1 MTVCRNNGVETDRLL
16 ALGALAVLTAGLLLV
31 SPLIAEAQNSQSML
45 AQEPACQAVGAAA
58 AGAAM
63 PIGQDVAVLRWL
75 GTANYELSYRGQIVL
90 FDAFYSRVPPARPL
104 GVLPSE
110 FTQADAIF
118 IGHGH
123 WDHIAD
129 APEVAQQTGAVV
141 HGGPPSTEWLAM
153 MGVPESQLVT
163 WMGGETKEF
172 DGFTVQAIHG
182 QHSGSRPPAV
192 GRLMSLYGESIDE
205 LVRPQTA
212 EEQEQLQALR
222 SRGARGPRVGAEG
235 TINYLITFDDG
246 FRIVFADTNG
256 PITDEAKAV
265 MANIP
270 RTDITIVPYAGRF
283 NAALQN
289 QNSMPY
295 VHTYK
300 PRVVLP
306 SHHEDETGVGAHFDM
321 PVYGL
326 GMAVREA
333 FPDARTID
341 PLYLSALCFDTKTKD
356 LFIGK

>member
-1 MTVCRNNGVETDRLL
+1 
-16 ALGALAVLTAGLLLV
+16 
-31 SPLIAEAQNSQSML
+31 
-45 AQEPACQAVGAAA
+45 
-58 AGAAM
+58 
-63 PIGQDVAVLRWL
+63 
-75 GTANYELSYRGQIVL
+75 
-90 FDAFYSRVPPARPL
+90 
-104 GVLPSE
+104 VLPGD
-110 FTQADAIF
+110 FTRADAIF

-129 APEVAQQTGAVV
+129 APEIAQQTGAVV
-141 HGGPPSTEWLAM
+141 YGGPPSTEWLAT
-153 MGVPESQLVT
+153 MGVPDSQLVT

-182 QHSGSRPPAV
+182 AHSGSRPPAV

-235 TINYLITFDDG
+235 TLTYLMTFDDG

-256 PITDEAKAV
+256 PITDEARAV

-283 NAALQN
+283 NADLQN

-356 LFIGK
+356 LFIGR

>member
-1 MTVCRNNGVETDRLL
+1 MTACCHKGIEVGRVL
-16 ALGALAVLTAGLLLV
+16 ALVAVGAVTAGLLAS
-31 SPLIAEAQNSQSML
+31 SPAARAQSSQSVL
-45 AQEPACQAVGAAA
+45 AQDPACQAVRPAA

-63 PIGQDVAVLRWL
+63 PTSRDLVVLRWL
-75 GTANYELSYRGQIVL
+75 GTANYELSYRDQILL

-104 GVLPSE
+104 GVLPSD
-110 FTQADAIF
+110 FTRADAIL

-129 APEVAQQTGAVV
+129 APDVGRQTGATLY
-141 HGGPPSTEWLAM
+141 GGPPTTEWLAT

-163 WMGGETKEF
+163 WQGGETQRF

-182 QHSGSRPPAV
+182 AHSGSRPPAV
-192 GRLMSLYGESIDE
+192 GRLMALYAESVGE

-212 EEQEQLQALR
+212 EEHEQLQTLR
-222 SRGARGPRVGAEG
+222 SRGARGPRISTEG
-235 TINYLITFDDG
+235 TLNYLMTFDDG
-246 FRIVFADTNG
+246 FRIVYADTNG
-256 PITDEAKAV
+256 PVTDEARRV

-270 RTDITIVPYAGRF
+270 RTDVTIVPYAGRF
-283 NAALQN
+283 NAARQN
-289 QNSMPY
+289 QDSMPY
-295 VHTYK
+295 VRVYK

-326 GMAVREA
+326 GLAVREE

-341 PLYLSALCFDTKTKD
+341 PLYLSALCFDTKTREM
-356 LFIGK
+356 FVGK

>member
-1 MTVCRNNGVETDRLL
+1 MTACRNNTTEIGRLL
-16 ALGALAVLTAGLLLV
+16 AMAAVGAVTAGLLLA
-31 SPLIAEAQNSQSML
+31 SPLTARAQNSQSAL
-45 AQEPACQAVGAAA
+45 AQEPACQAVQPAA
-58 AGAAM
+58 AGAPM
-63 PIGQDVAVLRWL
+63 PQSQDLAVLRFL
-75 GTANYELSYRGQIVL
+75 GTANYELSYRGQVLL

-104 GVLPSE
+104 GVLPSD
-110 FTQADAIF
+110 FTRADAIF

-129 APEVAQQTGAVV
+129 APEVAAQTGATVY
-141 HGGPPSTEWLAM
+141 GGPPTTEWLAT

-163 WMGGETKEF
+163 WTGGETQEF

-205 LVRPQTA
+205 LVRPRTA
-212 EEQEQLQALR
+212 DEEGRLKALR

-235 TINYLITFDDG
+235 TLNYLLTFDDG
-246 FRIVFADTNG
+246 FRIVYADTNG
-256 PITDEAKAV
+256 AITDEARAA

-283 NAALQN
+283 NADLQN
-289 QNSMPY
+289 RASMPY